1 MHYTE
6 QYKGSKEEMDAQAI
20 EGVRRYLGQD
30 LFRKVTLEMKEAV
43 ANIQNLSQGKELI
56 RGIRMSFWMAGI
68 EGRPV
73 SAMIRKAWRG

>member
-43 ANIQNLSQGKELI
+43 ANIQNLSQ
-56 RGIRMSFWMAGI
+56 
-68 EGRPV
+68 
-73 SAMIRKAWRG
+73 